1 MTEQQTTT
9 APAETGATGS
19 YVYGIVRAGARIP
32 DDLDPVRG
40 EGEGEGQLGLVTHER
55 VAAVV
60 SDVPTD
66 RPLGT
71 RKDLMAHEQ
80 VLNAIAAHTAVL
92 PMRFGGVVADDDA
105 VADELLTQHEAYFA
119 WALDQVEG
127 KAQFSLRG
135 TYVEDA
141 LMTRIVRADPEI
153 RRLSESVRGVDED
166 ASYYDRIKLGESIS
180 KAMDAVRE
188 HDTAVVLET
197 LEPYVVATS
206 AQEPGGDYGA
216 VRVAILV
223 RNDHRSDFERVV
235 DELGDRWDGWVELR
249 LVGPLAP
256 FDFVPE
262 MPDAD
267 PEAGA

>member
-1 MTEQQTTT
+1 MTEQQTTD
-9 APAETGATGS
+9 APGSTGTLGS
-19 YVYGIVRAGARIP
+19 YVYGIVRAGERIP
-32 DDLDPVRG
+32 DGLVGVRGADG
-40 EGEGEGQLGLVTHER
+40 EGELGLVTHER
-55 VAAVV
+55 IAAVV

-66 RPLGT
+66 KALGT

-80 VLNAIAAHTAVL
+80 VLNAIAGHTAIL

-105 VADELLTQHEAYFA
+105 VADELLSQHEPYFA

-135 TYVEDA
+135 TYVEEA
-141 LMTRIVRADPEI
+141 LMSRIVASDPEI
-153 RRLSESVRGVDED
+153 RRLSESIRGVDED

-180 KAMDAVRE
+180 KAMEGIRQY
-188 HDTAVVLET
+188 DTDEVLDT
-197 LEPYVVATS
+197 LAPYVVATS
-206 AQEPGGDYGA
+206 AQEAGGDYGA
-216 VRVAILV
+216 VHVAILV
-223 RNDHRSDFERVV
+223 RSDHRSDFERVV
-235 DELGDRWDGWVELR
+235 DELGDRWEGRVELR
-249 LVGPLAP
+249 LVGPVAP